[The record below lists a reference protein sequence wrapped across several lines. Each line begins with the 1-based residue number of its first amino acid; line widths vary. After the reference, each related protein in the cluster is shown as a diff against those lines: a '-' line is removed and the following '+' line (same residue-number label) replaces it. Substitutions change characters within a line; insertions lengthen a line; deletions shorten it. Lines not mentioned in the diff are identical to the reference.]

1 MESWCNERTVNNF
14 SMQFFGFCLVYL
26 DLSFLLLD
34 KNKLQMGD
42 ESIDEE
48 FKILQ
53 TRARTYYLKVMI

>member
-1 MESWCNERTVNNF
+1 
-14 SMQFFGFCLVYL
+14 MQFFGFCLVYL

-53 TRARTYYLKVMI
+53 TKARTYYLKVMI